1 MVLVTR
7 VTEMLGIKH
16 PIVQGGMHYV
26 GYAEMAAAVSNAGG
40 LGIVTALTM
49 PTPEDLRTEIRKT
62 RSLTNKPFG
71 VNLTL
76 LPVGKAPDYQG
87 YADVIVSEGVKIVET
102 AGRNPKKWI
111 PFFKENNIIV
121 IHKCVSVRHAV
132 TAARCGADMLSVDG
146 FECGGHPG
154 EEDVPNLILL
164 ALAAKRL
171 KVPYLASGGI
181 ANGRQMAACLALGA
195 EGVNMGTRFM
205 ATKEAPVHQ
214 NIKQALVDANEKSTT
229 HIFRSLNNTERV
241 FKNKTS
247 VKVVELEKE
256 HPGDFEKIRPYVMGV
271 NYKDSFQ
278 KTGDIDSSCWSC
290 GLSLALI
297 DDIPSCANLLDT
309 MVKECEEVLKS
320 SVKFVKSNL

>member
-49 PTPEDLRTEIRKT
+49 PTPEDLRKEIRKART
-62 RSLTNKPFG
+62 LTDKPFG

-87 YADVIVSEGVKIVET
+87 YADVIVSEGIKIVET

-278 KTGDIDSSCWSC
+278 TTGDIDSSCWSC

-309 MVKECEEVLKS
+309 MVKECEEVLKT